1 MTVVISPFVVA
12 FCPNLPSQAQSW
24 FLDSHERERLLLQ
37 LEASR
42 GAEGRGSAAE
52 EVSLWAVLVDW
63 RIHLFT
69 MCFFCCDITA
79 ASVASFSP
87 TILTGLGWTNTVAQ
101 LMTMPVWASA
111 ILATFS
117 MTWITTYTDR
127 RAPFVLGCISCQL
140 TGWII
145 MRVFV
150 PQAGVRYM
158 ALFVRRTFHI
168 ARGLQE
174 CPGKTTKREQVI
186 VFWLLTWSPAVHVD
200 RHVSSISDFL

>member
-1 MTVVISPFVVA
+1 MTVAISPFVIA

-24 FLDSHERERLLLQ
+24 FLDSQERERLLLQ
-37 LEASR
+37 LETSR

-63 RIHLFT
+63 RIHLLT

-117 MTWITTYTDR
+117 MTWITTYTNR
-127 RAPFVLGCISCQL
+127 RAPFILGCISCQL
-140 TGWII
+140 TGWTI

-158 ALFVRRTFHI
+158 ALFVRRALCLVRGRQGRAGKI
-168 ARGLQE
+168 A
-174 CPGKTTKREQVI
+174 KRKRVI
-186 VFWLLTWSPAVHVD
+186 VLG
-200 RHVSSISDFL
+200 R